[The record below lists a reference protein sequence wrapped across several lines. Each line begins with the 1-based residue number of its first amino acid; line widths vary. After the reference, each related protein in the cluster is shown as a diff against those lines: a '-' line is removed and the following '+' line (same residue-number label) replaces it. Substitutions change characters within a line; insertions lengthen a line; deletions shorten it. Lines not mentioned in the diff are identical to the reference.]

1 MQSKLEVVK
10 EMLVDLV
17 NKNIIKAYKIEEYII
32 PNDEWRTSV
41 IVNGLD
47 LPLYSAYWYL
57 QGLVDAQ
64 ELGK

>member
-10 EMLVDLV
+10 EILGHLV
-17 NKNIIKAYKIEEYII
+17 NSNIIKNYEIREHTI

-47 LPLYSAYWYL
+47 LPLYSAY
-57 QGLVDAQ
+57 
-64 ELGK
+64 